1 MRLRAGPA
9 ALLILALG
17 AILRLTLKPLPAQAE
32 AAQLTPWT
40 CVFCGTQGTADV
52 LLNIALFVP
61 LGAALAWLGIGR
73 VGVLLTGFALSLAI
87 ELSQATLVAG
97 RDPALGDLLAN
108 SVGALVGASLA
119 LQAPRL
125 WRPSVSLAR
134 RLAFGAGL
142 AWLALNL
149 ATAWLVL
156 PTAPPE
162 HPLMLVAP
170 ERPLVEAFAGRVLR
184 VTVDSQPLR
193 LTANVV
199 TGALTERVAPL
210 VELTWPDSTVW
221 ARLAQLGQKGTFS
234 VRLNSTR
241 LRLMTPEVR
250 VHRAIPLTG
259 SIAAE
264 FRGMLDDATLTA
276 EVSVAD
282 STHRYQ
288 RALTPGLGWALL
300 LPFNY
305 PLDHMGPWPSAL
317 WLALTLLPF
326 ALWLG
331 RSRVRTGAAIII
343 AILLLTLGINGT
355 AAHFHLRNDGLAAW
369 LCCTFALLLG
379 WVLGTAGLDHDGH
392 EGGERTG

>member
-1 MRLRAGPA
+1 MRLRAGPV

-17 AILRLTLKPLPAQAE
+17 AILWLTLKPLPAQAE

-170 ERPLVEAFAGRVLR
+170 
-184 VTVDSQPLR
+184 
-193 LTANVV
+193 
-199 TGALTERVAPL
+199 
-210 VELTWPDSTVW
+210 
-221 ARLAQLGQKGTFS
+221 
-234 VRLNSTR
+234 
-241 LRLMTPEVR
+241 
-250 VHRAIPLTG
+250 
-259 SIAAE
+259 
-264 FRGMLDDATLTA
+264 
-276 EVSVAD
+276 
-282 STHRYQ
+282 
-288 RALTPGLGWALL
+288 
-300 LPFNY
+300 
-305 PLDHMGPWPSAL
+305 
-317 WLALTLLPF
+317 
-326 ALWLG
+326 
-331 RSRVRTGAAIII
+331 
-343 AILLLTLGINGT
+343 
-355 AAHFHLRNDGLAAW
+355 
-369 LCCTFALLLG
+369 
-379 WVLGTAGLDHDGH
+379 
-392 EGGERTG
+392 